1 MMARFLIAASAVL
14 VLSACATA
22 IETPTQDLTIQLI
35 GTGEALCDVR
45 QKNYR
50 YRAYAPGSI
59 RVQKANEPMHIRCEA
74 PGNRQLTTTLD
85 PEVSKTVMANV
96 TNGVVPGMA
105 WDYFSGAMYKYP
117 DRVVMDFSAM
127 PPQPYELPDYQKV
140 FARNPALQSMEEF
153 RPGIAA
159 LQSDIGRPVQGLPP
173 REVAVVAEESVP
185 GTMFVETLESTSVP
199 APSAPIPD
207 AGMSAEGLTRMMNPH
222 VFTPQD

>member
-1 MMARFLIAASAVL
+1 MTRFVMVAAVALMVSG
-14 VLSACATA
+14 CATA
-22 IETPTQDLTIQLI
+22 IETPTQDITIHLV
-35 GTGEALCDVR
+35 GTGEALCDIR

-59 RVQKANEPMHIRCEA
+59 RVQKTNEPMHIRCEA

-173 REVAVVAEESVP
+173 REVQAVAEEAVP
-185 GTMFVETLESTSVP
+185 GTMFIETLESAP
-199 APSAPIPD
+199 APSAPPP
-207 AGMSAEGLTRMMNPH
+207 GMNAEGLTRMMNPH
-222 VFTPQD
+222 VFGPQD